1 MQASS
6 QVKSLAQRPRIVEL
20 RIESFKGV
28 RAVEL
33 RPNGASVIPVEGRN
47 GAGKSS
53 VLDAVWSVLAK
64 GAAPDEPIRK
74 GHKKATIEIDFGDF
88 RAVQTFT
95 PSGGTIKVTRAD
107 GQNVDGPKEF
117 LSSMCGRLWND
128 PLAFGALPPREQVD
142 VLKRI
147 TGTADACATIEQD
160 KAAALAAKADAAR
173 DRKQAE
179 AQLASCP
186 PVDGP
191 DEEVSAAELIA
202 RLSAASRQRDENEKA
217 RRWLRG
223 KKEDATSLRLRVE
236 HAERELAN
244 LRGQLRGVEDELAE
258 NGPAAEAMV
267 DPDLAA
273 IQRDIAEMESRNDAA
288 RRRRTRRELEA
299 KKAAADRAEREAAR
313 RVEECEARREEVV
326 KAATMPVKGLAF
338 DESGVR
344 LNGVPFAQA
353 NSAAQL
359 RAGVGIVLADN
370 PAIRVVLVR
379 QGSLLDSAGMAD
391 LHRIMEEFDAQALV
405 ERVTDGGPGSG
416 FLIEDGELAAGG
428 AA

>member
-1 MQASS
+1 MQATSPA
-6 QVKSLAQRPRIVEL
+6 KSLSHGPRIVEL

-53 VLDAVWSVLAK
+53 VLDAVWAVLAK

-88 RAVQTFT
+88 KAVQTFT

-107 GQNVDGPKEF
+107 GQNVDSPKEF

-128 PLAFGALPPREQVD
+128 PLAFGALQPREQVD

-147 TGTADACATIEQD
+147 TGTAEACSAIERD
-160 KAAALAAKADAAR
+160 KAAALAAKGDAQR

-179 AQLASCP
+179 AQLAACP
-186 PVDGP
+186 LVDGP
-191 DEEVSAAELIA
+191 DEEVSAADLVA
-202 RLSAASRQRDENEKA
+202 RLSAASKQRDENENA

-223 KKEDATSLRLRVE
+223 KKADASALRQRVE
-236 HAERELAN
+236 AAEKELAV
-244 LRGQLRGVEDELAE
+244 LRGNLLKVEDELAE
-258 NGPAAEAMV
+258 NGPAAEALV

-288 RRRRTRRELEA
+288 RRRRTRRDLEA
-299 KKAAADRAEREAAR
+299 KKAAAEKAEREAAR
-313 RVEECEARREEVV
+313 RVEECEARRDEVV
-326 KAATMPVKGLAF
+326 KAAKMPVKGLAF
-338 DESGVR
+338 DETGVR

-370 PAIRVVLVR
+370 PTIRVVLIR

-391 LHRIMEEFDAQALV
+391 LHRVMEEYDAQALV
-405 ERVTDGGPGSG
+405 ERVTDGGTGTG
-416 FLIEDGELAAGG
+416 FFIEDGELAEGG
-428 AA
+428 AT